1 MNKSN
6 SNSISIS
13 KNIMKNTKGIPLDFV
28 CPLIGEIMIDPIMCV
43 HGYSCERSAIF
54 NYLESG
60 KTTCPLTGLPISIG
74 DFVSNIALRM
84 RIMKWQI
91 LHDGDVHLFSPKSAL
106 FDLPPN
112 FITRGGMEEA
122 RITNATGEDSNKSA
136 EKVRTP
142 FNKRHSFSS
151 KVKTAFRNKK
161 KHSTNAMA
169 A

>member
-1 MNKSN
+1 
-6 SNSISIS
+6 
-13 KNIMKNTKGIPLDFV
+13 MKNAKGIPLDFI

-60 KTTCPLTGLPISIG
+60 KTACPLTGLPISIS

-91 LHDGDVHLFSPKSAL
+91 LHDGDVHLFSPKSAM

-112 FITRGGMEEA
+112 FITRSSMEEA
-122 RITNATGEDSNKSA
+122 SVTNATGDDSNKPV
-136 EKVRTP
+136 EKVATP
-142 FNKRHSFSS
+142 STTRHSFSS
-151 KVKTAFRNKK
+151 KVKAAFHNKK
-161 KHSTNAMA
+161 KHSMNAMA